1 MQGFARGW
9 ANICMRGGVTVSMA
23 KKVLI
28 IAEKPSAARAIADAL
43 GGFSRREGYLESEQY
58 YLSWAIGHL
67 VELKSPEEYD
77 ARWKR
82 WSLESL
88 PMLPSFFDLK
98 VTTKTRSQFEVL
110 SRLIRVA
117 PELINACDAAR
128 EGELIFRYICQM
140 ARATQPARRLW
151 VSSLTR
157 EAIRKAWA
165 ELRPETEYERLYQSA
180 RCRAQGDWLVGMNAT
195 RAFTVKWGEL
205 LSVGRVQTP
214 TLALMV
220 KREREISAFKPEEYW
235 EVFADFATA
244 DGRKY
249 RGKWF
254 GPGGDRL
261 KAAAEAEA
269 IASRVKARPG
279 VIESAEETPASER
292 PPQLYDL
299 TALQREANKRFGLTA
314 AATLKAAQSLYE
326 AKLITYPRTDSRYL
340 NRDLV
345 RTLPAVLKAAG
356 LQTEFRALAAGAN
369 PDLVHPGNRR
379 VVDDTK
385 VSDHHAIIPTTEAP
399 GTLGAVEAKVYGLV
413 VRRFLAQFY
422 PEARYLDT
430 EVITRVDP
438 APDRFRSRGRR
449 VLDEGWRVVEPPPA
463 PARGK
468 AAKGEAPE
476 EEPRQ
481 VLPALHANEMVA
493 VKGAEAE
500 QKQTQPPKRFT
511 EAALLGAMET
521 AGRSMDDEALKEAM
535 KGHGLG
541 TPATRAAIIERLKD
555 VGYIE
560 AEKRSLVP
568 TAKGHRLVDL
578 AELAGAQVLL
588 SAELTSGWEKEIA
601 DIQSG
606 EARAERFMAEIQGLA
621 VQIVDLVKRAEG
633 EAGARAGE
641 PTTSN
646 TAGTGKARSATRR
659 GAAGSTGTTAR
670 SSGARREGAGATGG
684 ADPGALP
691 AFAGKCPRCGRAVV
705 KTSRDWNCANADC
718 TLRIPTWLCGKV
730 VDATMAGGLLEKGR
744 TKLIEGFKSPRTGK
758 TFSAYLV
765 LKEGAV
771 GFEFPQEKPKKSSG
785 YRRNAA
791 GGTTGESE
799 TAKKTG
805 SRKAGSGAARSA
817 GGGTAKRS
825 GGTGVGGRSSRAS
838 KPAGTGA
845 GPD

>member
-1 MQGFARGW
+1 
-9 ANICMRGGVTVSMA
+9 MA

-77 ARWKR
+77 AKWKR
-82 WSLESL
+82 WSLEHL

-110 SRLIRVA
+110 SRLIRSA
-117 PELINACDAAR
+117 SALINACDAAR

-157 EAIRKAWA
+157 EAIRKAFA
-165 ELRPETEYERLYQSA
+165 DLRPEADYERLYQSA

-214 TLALMV
+214 TLALLV
-220 KREREISAFKPEEYW
+220 RREREITAFQPEEYW
-235 EVFADFATA
+235 EVFADFATP

-261 KAAAEAEA
+261 KQAAEAEA
-269 IASRVKARPG
+269 IAARVKARPG
-279 VIESAEETPASER
+279 IIESAEETPASER

-345 RTLPAVLKAAG
+345 KTLPAVLKAAG
-356 LQTEFRALAAGAN
+356 GQPEFRSLVAGARV
-369 PDLVHPGNRR
+369 DLVHPGNRR
-379 VVDDTK
+379 VVDDSK
-385 VSDHHAIIPTTEAP
+385 VSDHHAVIPTTEAP
-399 GTLGAVEAKVYGLV
+399 GTLSAVEAKIYNLV
-413 VRRFLAQFY
+413 MRRFLAQFY

-438 APDRFRSRGRR
+438 VPDRFRSRGRR

-468 AAKGEAPE
+468 GAAKGEAPE

-481 VLPALHANEMVA
+481 ALPVLKAEEMVA
-493 VKGAEAE
+493 VKAAEAE
-500 QKQTQPPKRFT
+500 KKQTQPPRRYT

-521 AGRSMDDEALKEAM
+521 AGRDMDDDALKEAM

-555 VGYIE
+555 VGYIA
-560 AEKRSLVP
+560 AEKKSLVP
-568 TAKGHRLVDL
+568 MEKGHRLVEL
-578 AELAGAQVLL
+578 AERAGAQVLL
-588 SAELTSGWEKEIA
+588 SAELTGGWEKRIA

-606 EARAERFMAEIQGLA
+606 EAQAERFMAEIQGLA
-621 VQIVDLVKRAEG
+621 VQIVDLVKRTEG
-633 EAGARAGE
+633 GAQAGSRSAARADG
-641 PTTSN
+641 SAA
-646 TAGTGKARSATRR
+646 AGGSQAAVSSKARGSR
-659 GAAGSTGTTAR
+659 GRAANADETS
-670 SSGARREGAGATGG
+670 
-684 ADPGALP
+684 DPGALP

-705 KTSRDWNCANADC
+705 KTSRDWTCANSDC

-730 VDATMAGGLLEKGR
+730 VDAAMAGGLLEKGR

-765 LKEGAV
+765 LKEGQV
-771 GFEFPQEKPKKSSG
+771 GFEFPPDRPAKKASG

-791 GGTTGESE
+791 GGTASESE
-799 TAKKTG
+799 TAAKTRSRKTG
-805 SRKAGSGAARSA
+805 SSTARKAS
-817 GGGTAKRS
+817 GGTGRAA
-825 GGTGVGGRSSRAS
+825 GTGVGGRSSRAS
-838 KPAGTGA
+838 KPARTGA